1 MLLLQRIFISNNC
14 TLSFHYINLK
24 GNVENK
30 NKKKGEGKKD
40 EYGKNAV
47 KKHAGESRDD
57 ITFFFS
63 Y

>member
-1 MLLLQRIFISNNC
+1 M
-14 TLSFHYINLK
+14 SFHYINLK

-57 ITFFFS
+57 ITFFFLLNPKLIRKKT
-63 Y
+63 

>member
-1 MLLLQRIFISNNC
+1 M
-14 TLSFHYINLK
+14 SFHYINLK